1 MFAGE
6 DRYAAIERFIAVL
19 APYIEKG
26 MPSGRCGYHG
36 EGSGSSSQ
44 DILRDLLEDM
54 SEQEQQQFL
63 TQIANQGGN
72 ENYLFLGR
80 CQ

>member
-36 EGSGSSSQ
+36 G
-44 DILRDLLEDM
+44 RKRF
-54 SEQEQQQFL
+54 QFAGYF
-63 TQIANQGGN
+63 TRFARRY
-72 ENYLFLGR
+72 E
-80 CQ
+80 